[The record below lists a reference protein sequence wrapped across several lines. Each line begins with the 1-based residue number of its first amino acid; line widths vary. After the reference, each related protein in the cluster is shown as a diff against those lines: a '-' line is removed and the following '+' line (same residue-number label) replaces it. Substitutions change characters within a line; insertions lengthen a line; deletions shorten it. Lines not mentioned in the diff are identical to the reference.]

1 MALFSRARGRM
12 AITSDIGL
20 GPSDTCLEPS
30 NPDTERGLEDDSL
43 GVS

>member
-12 AITSDIGL
+12 TITSDIGL
-20 GPSDTCLEPS
+20 VLRGTHLEPS
-30 NPDTERGLEDDSL
+30 NPGIERGLEDDSL